1 MRLSLIVA
9 AVFVLAQ
16 TFFATAERPLTV
28 FAASS
33 MSEAMS
39 EIGEA
44 FEAESG
50 VPVIFSFAGTGTLAR
65 QIEAGAPADVFVSA
79 DTLWMGYLT
88 DRAIVQTESET
99 VIASNRIVL
108 VGALDSDPLDLSAD
122 AIAARLGDGRLAIAD
137 PDTVPAGRYGKAGL
151 TALGLWPSV
160 ESRLAPMENV
170 RVALA
175 AAARGDTPLA
185 LVYATD
191 AAIEPDVR
199 VLAELPAESHP
210 KIEYPAALTTGANH
224 PQAVDFLNFLT
235 GPEAVKILRSFGFVT
250 HKEE

>member
-1 MRLSLIVA
+1 MRLSLILA

-16 TFFATAERPLTV
+16 TVVAAAERPLTV

-33 MSEAMS
+33 MSEAMGA
-39 EIGEA
+39 IGAA
-44 FEAESG
+44 FEAEGG
-50 VPVIFSFAGTGTLAR
+50 VAVTFSFAGTGTLAR

-79 DTLWMGYLT
+79 DTLWMDYLK
-88 DRAIVQTESET
+88 DRGAVLPESET
-99 VIASNRIVL
+99 VIASNRIIL
-108 VGALDSDPLDLSAD
+108 AGALDSAPLDLSAD

-137 PDTVPAGRYGKAGL
+137 PDTVPAGRYGKAAL
-151 TALGLWPSV
+151 TALGLWPGV

-191 AAIEPDVR
+191 AAIEPNVR
-199 VLAELPAESHP
+199 VLAELPADSHP
-210 KIEYPAALTTGANH
+210 RIEYPAALTTDANH
-224 PQAVDFLNFLT
+224 PQAVAFLDFLS